1 MDAYARRG
9 LEGRSVL
16 CAVSGGADSVALLV
30 ATASVRERLRL
41 RVEVATVDHGLRP
54 ESSAETRAV
63 ASLSAS
69 LGLECHVLGLTLQAG
84 PGLEARARQ
93 ARYAALEEVRQS
105 RGLTVVATAH
115 SATDQAETLLMRL
128 ARGASTRGAAGIH
141 EARAGLVRPLLER
154 TREELVDFLAE
165 QGVGYST
172 DAMNADPAFFRV
184 RVRTDALPALSRA
197 AGFRVEAR
205 LASFARLAAEDEA
218 LLSDLADAAWRRVR
232 LEDGSLDGVAVRA
245 LEAPL
250 RRRVLARLLA
260 EQGVETDAATV
271 ERGLRAVEQGGSAT
285 VGGGLRLRATGGRVR
300 CVAPS
305 PGGAVCAGPELC
317 LEGAGAQGVLEGT
330 GWVFR
335 VESHAPPSGM
345 HGLALARD
353 LCWPLTVRTRK
364 PGDRVRVGA
373 GQRRLQDVLVD
384 LRVPAESRDARPV
397 VLDAEGT
404 VVWLPGL
411 WTPPSPV
418 GSSQHYLW
426 ATPSGPSNQRT
437 PPL

>member
-1 MDAYARRG
+1 MDAYARLG

-30 ATASVRERLRL
+30 GTACVRERLGL

-54 ESSAETRAV
+54 EASLETRSVVELA
-63 ASLSAS
+63 AR
-69 LGLECHVLGLTLQAG
+69 LGLPCHVRELTLRPG

-93 ARYAALEEVRQS
+93 ARYAALESVRQE
-105 RGLTVVATAH
+105 RGLAVVATAH

-128 ARGASTRGAAGIH
+128 ARGASTRGVVGIQ
-141 EARAGLVRPLLER
+141 EARTGLVRPLLER
-154 TREELVDFLAE
+154 TRVELVDFLAE

-184 RVRTDALPALSRA
+184 RVRRDALPALSRA
-197 AGFRVEAR
+197 AGFPVEAR
-205 LASFARLAAEDEA
+205 LASFARLAAEDDA
-218 LLSDLADAAWRRVR
+218 LLTDLADAAWRRVR
-232 LEDGSLDGVAVRA
+232 LEDGSLEAVAVRA
-245 LEAPL
+245 LEVPL

-260 EQGVETDAATV
+260 EHGVETDAATV
-271 ERGLRAVEQGGSAT
+271 ERGMRAVEQGGSAT
-285 VGGGLRLRATGGRVR
+285 VGRGSRLRATGGRVR
-300 CVAPS
+300 CVAPG
-305 PGGAVCAGPELC
+305 PVQAPRGGRELC

-335 VESHAPPSGM
+335 VESHAPPAGM

-364 PGDRVRVGA
+364 PGDRVRTRA

-384 LRVPAESRDARPV
+384 LRVPAESRDSRPV

-418 GSSQHYLW
+418 GSSEHYLW
-426 ATPSGPSNQRT
+426 ATPLGPSIQRT
-437 PPL
+437 PSL